1 VSHEGLDGR
10 QITNLRDSRLP
21 VDATDGWARQAGGRH
36 AGLETCD
43 TADLE
48 VCATGGTTDP
58 DGLQWGEFK
67 RRYAT
72 RENFLASNPWAE
84 AHGYLRSV
92 ATRRRTETGRADG
105 GEICSGRAGGRTL
118 LRPRR
123 AHSGGAGFSLVEIL
137 LVTALLSLIML
148 ALMSVFNSTQA
159 AFRSSITQTD
169 VLEGS
174 RATMDLLTSDFRQ
187 MVASGGY
194 MGVLPNPQ
202 YDPSYTVGQNNL
214 PSAPVNFWVSDPS
227 PTVEQSLIG
236 TDPSANRTNQ
246 VQSVFILT
254 KQADV
259 WKGVGYFVDTNSTT
273 YIYPLYRFDSSV
285 MPGRPTPY
293 QIFSNFCL
301 NIPVYPQSV
310 STTNSNVHH
319 LLDGVLHFNVR
330 AFDTNG
336 VWLTNGYPFGQS
348 FQGKNV
354 YFYYPAGGEV
364 PMYMCSNTLPA
375 AVEIQMGVLEDRI
388 LQRAS
393 SMPMGS
399 VVQINYLAQ
408 QAGKLH
414 LFRQRVNI
422 PNVDPNGY
430 QK

>member
-1 VSHEGLDGR
+1 
-10 QITNLRDSRLP
+10 
-21 VDATDGWARQAGGRH
+21 
-36 AGLETCD
+36 
-43 TADLE
+43 
-48 VCATGGTTDP
+48 VC
-58 DGLQWGEFK
+58 
-67 RRYAT
+67 
-72 RENFLASNPWAE
+72 
-84 AHGYLRSV
+84 
-92 ATRRRTETGRADG
+92 
-105 GEICSGRAGGRTL
+105 
-118 LRPRR
+118 
-123 AHSGGAGFSLVEIL
+123 
-137 LVTALLSLIML
+137 
-148 ALMSVFNSTQA
+148 
-159 AFRSSITQTD
+159 
-169 VLEGS
+169 
-174 RATMDLLTSDFRQ
+174 
-187 MVASGGY
+187 
-194 MGVLPNPQ
+194 
-202 YDPSYTVGQNNL
+202 DPSSTI
-214 PSAPVNFWVSDPS
+214 
-227 PTVEQSLIG
+227 EQSLVG
-236 TDPSANRTNQ
+236 TDPSANRTNL

-301 NIPVYPQSV
+301 NVSSFSLPVSA
-310 STTNSNVHH
+310 TNSNVHH

-393 SMPMGS
+393 SMPMGTT
-399 VVQINYLAQ
+399 VQSNFLAQ